1 MYIKT
6 NLPNGG
12 RTQYFTFQYDS
23 ALSQARGVDFATSMM
38 AHCDDDLAQLV
49 SWFSGRSLDTVLPIN
64 VSIATV
70 AADATGSPIGDVGA
84 SWSGYGLSPLELTV
98 SIGEFPMGS
107 GTLPML
113 WEISP
118 DLRGERDVHA
128 RHGKSR
134 SEPVVRQLG

>member
-64 VSIATV
+64 VSIATLWQPMQRAV
-70 AADATGSPIGDVGA
+70 P
-84 SWSGYGLSPLELTV
+84 SG
-98 SIGEFPMGS
+98 MS
-107 GTLPML
+107 GPAGVDM
-113 WEISP
+113 
-118 DLRGERDVHA
+118 A
-128 RHGKSR
+128 
-134 SEPVVRQLG
+134 